1 MQSDIKF
8 NNICFIETNVVIV
21 IKEIVVEI
29 EFTDKRG
36 RTWETFVDVHYYD
49 CICVRIK
56 SDRDFNSPTSFHFM
70 TQEQAKQFVE
80 LIKVS
85 S

>member
-1 MQSDIKF
+1 MCCATITQYS
-8 NNICFIETNVVIV
+8 
-21 IKEIVVEI
+21 IKEITMNI
-29 EFTDKRG
+29 DFKDKRG
-36 RTWETFVDVHYYD
+36 REWEAFVDVSYLG
-49 CICVRIK
+49 CVCVRLK
-56 SDRDFNSPTSFHFM
+56 SDRDFNSPTSFHFV

>member
-1 MQSDIKF
+1 MS
-8 NNICFIETNVVIV
+8 
-21 IKEIVVEI
+21 I
-29 EFTDKRG
+29 EFQNEFVFKDKRG
-36 RTWETFVDVHYYD
+36 REWETFVDMFCFD
-49 CICVRIK
+49 CICVRLK

-70 TQEQAKQFVE
+70 TQEQAMQFVE

>member
-1 MQSDIKF
+1 M
-8 NNICFIETNVVIV
+8 NIDFQN
-21 IKEIVVEI
+21 
-29 EFTDKRG
+29 EFVFKDKRG
-36 RTWETFVDVHYYD
+36 REWEAFVDVCEYG
-49 CICVRIK
+49 CVCVRVK
-56 SDRDFNSPTSFHFM
+56 SDRDFNSPTSFHFV